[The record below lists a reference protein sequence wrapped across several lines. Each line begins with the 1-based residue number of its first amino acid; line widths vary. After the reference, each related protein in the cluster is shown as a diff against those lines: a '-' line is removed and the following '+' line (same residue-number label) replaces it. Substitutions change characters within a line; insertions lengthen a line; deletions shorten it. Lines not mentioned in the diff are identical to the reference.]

1 MQHLLIL
8 VKLLLSVLIP
18 DEPDWIRKKREHIE
32 FKSLQAL
39 REQVGQQACSASR
52 QFCLFLTR
60 LTVGLLL
67 FSRGPTEKNPPPPR
81 PPRPPSEAF
90 VLPLW
95 CCDPAEADQQAQPGS
110 ASALQASPSFCI
122 YAFFSFVLN

>member
-39 REQVGQQACSASR
+39 REQVNQQTRSPSH
-52 QFCLFLTR
+52 QFRLFLTR
-60 LTVGLLL
+60 LTMGLFLLL
-67 FSRGPTEKNPPPPR
+67 FSRGPIEKSPPPARRLCFLSGAELLSPG
-81 PPRPPSEAF
+81 
-90 VLPLW
+90 L
-95 CCDPAEADQQAQPGS
+95 CDPAEVDQQAQTGS
-110 ASALQASPSFCI
+110 ASALQASSSFCI
-122 YAFFSFVLN
+122 YAFLDF